1 MTKNKRRRCLH
12 CRHLFHRHPRT
23 RTQQKFCSAPACRA
37 ASKKASQQRW
47 LRKPENQDYFR
58 GVQHVSR
65 VQAWREKQREYGREE
80 PLTAEPLQ
88 EMIMGQPVDGIKKSG
103 GLALQEM
110 MRPEVRESVEG
121 IGV

>member
-1 MTKNKRRRCLH
+1 VTKNKRRRCLH

-23 RTQQKFCSAPACRA
+23 RTQQRFCSATACRA

-58 GVQHVSR
+58 GAQHVSR
-65 VQAWREKQREYGREE
+65 MQAWREKHREYGRKD

-88 EMIMGQPVDGIKKSG
+88 EMIMGQPIDGIKKSD

-110 MRPEVRESVEG
+110 IQPEVRESVEE

>member
-1 MTKNKRRRCLH
+1 V
-12 CRHLFHRHPRT
+12 
-23 RTQQKFCSAPACRA
+23 

-65 VQAWREKQREYGREE
+65 VQAWREKHPEYGRES
-80 PLTAEPLQ
+80 PLSAEPLQ
-88 EMIMGQPVDGIKKSG
+88 EMIMGQPVDEIEKTAS
-103 GLALQEM
+103 LALQEVI
-110 MRPEVRESVEG
+110 RTEVRESVEE